1 MEIIKGM
8 AMPPKKRLRNSR
20 YALADQMEVGDCI
33 IVPNLKEVSVLYHRL
48 TRAGFKAA
56 SRQLDDGTI
65 GVWRTE

>member
-33 IVPNLKEVSVLYHRL
+33 LCKDR
-48 TRAGFKAA
+48 KAA
-56 SRQLDDGTI
+56 HGIYVRLLRANKKGISRQLPEGI